1 MSDVAARAAY
11 FVGDVAYGIPL
22 MIPLMASDTY
32 FDMIPIIHPLEE
44 EADEDQQDGIEDL
57 PDLES
62 IYAGNEA
69 MEPFY
74 LYNLDIMFHVENLRM
89 QMIDADDKIKIYH
102 RTGEC
107 LTNIHEDKRH
117 FVIGNNG
124 AEVVHGSITLF
135 H

>member
-1 MSDVAARAAY
+1 
-11 FVGDVAYGIPL
+11 
-22 MIPLMASDTY
+22 
-32 FDMIPIIHPLEE
+32 MIPIIRPLEE
-44 EADEDQQDGIEDL
+44 EADEDQQVGIEDM
-57 PDLES
+57 PDLEP

-74 LYNLDIMFHVENLRM
+74 LYNLDIMFHVENLGM
-89 QMIDADDKIKIYH
+89 QIDADDEIKICH

>member
-1 MSDVAARAAY
+1 MSDVAARPAY
-11 FVGDVAYGIPL
+11 FVYGDAAYDIPL
-22 MIPLMASDTY
+22 IALDTY

-57 PDLES
+57 PDLEP

-74 LYNLDIMFHVENLRM
+74 LYNLDIMFHVENLGM
-89 QMIDADDKIKIYH
+89 QVDVDDEIKICH
-102 RTGEC
+102 RTEEC
-107 LTNIHEDKRH
+107 LTNIHEDKRY

-124 AEVVHGSITLF
+124 AEVAHGSITLF

>member
-1 MSDVAARAAY
+1 MSDVAARPAY
-11 FVGDVAYGIPL
+11 FVYGDATYD
-22 MIPLMASDTY
+22 IPLMALDTY

-74 LYNLDIMFHVENLRM
+74 LYNLDIMFHVENLGM
-89 QMIDADDKIKIYH
+89 QIDADDEIKICH

-124 AEVVHGSITLF
+124 AEVAHGSITLF

>member
-1 MSDVAARAAY
+1 MSDVAACAGY

-22 MIPLMASDTY
+22 MALDTY
-32 FDMIPIIHPLEE
+32 FDMIPIIRPLEE
-44 EADEDQQDGIEDL
+44 EADQDQQVGIEDM
-57 PDLES
+57 PDLEP

-74 LYNLDIMFHVENLRM
+74 LYNLDIMFHVGNLGM
-89 QMIDADDKIKIYH
+89 QIDADNKIKICH

-135 H
+135 N